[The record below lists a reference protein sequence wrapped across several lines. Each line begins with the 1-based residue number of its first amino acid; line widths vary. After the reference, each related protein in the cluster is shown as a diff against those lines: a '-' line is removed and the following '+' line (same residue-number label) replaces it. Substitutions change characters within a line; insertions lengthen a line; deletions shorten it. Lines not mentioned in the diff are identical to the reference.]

1 MLLPKGAN
9 STLVSLVSQDTLENK
24 TLTSPDINTP
34 DIDGGTIDGA
44 VIGGNTP
51 AAVTGT
57 AISGTSVS
65 VTGTTGFVQL
75 PSLTT
80 TQRNALTPVN
90 GMIIYNSSDNKF
102 QGYENGAWAN
112 LI

>member
-1 MLLPKGAN
+1 MNSHGQTIEAQPHSENVTNTMLLPKGAN

-51 AAVTGT
+51 AAVT
-57 AISGTSVS
+57 
-65 VTGTTGFVQL
+65 VQRL
-75 PSLTT
+75 VEL
-80 TQRNALTPVN
+80 Q
-90 GMIIYNSSDNKF
+90 
-102 QGYENGAWAN
+102 
-112 LI
+112 